1 MRKYLAVLSTSWQDG
16 LTYRFNFVMWRVR
29 WVVSLLLVYFLWW
42 TVYAQTE
49 ETLFGYSFAQMASY
63 VLGTSLIRAIVFSS
77 RTIDVGSEID
87 RGDLS
92 LYLVRPINYGLY
104 WFVRDIGDKALNF
117 FFAFFEI
124 LLLFFLLKPPV
135 FIQNH
140 LIFLFSFFLSLLLA
154 LVLYFFINFF
164 LALLTF
170 WTPGA
175 WSHRFLFFVILE
187 FTSGGLF
194 PLDILPKGLFHL
206 LSFLPFSNLV
216 YVPMKIYLGE
226 LTSTEVLQS
235 FLVQLVWIL
244 FFYALVQVVWK
255 KGLRNY
261 NAEGR

>member
-16 LTYRFNFVMWRVR
+16 LTYRFNFVMWRFR
-29 WVVSLLLVYFLWW
+29 WVLSLLLVYFLWW
-42 TVYAQTE
+42 TIYSQSE
-49 ETLFGYSFAQMASY
+49 EAFFGYSFAQMASY

-92 LYLVRPINYGLY
+92 LYLVRPLNYGLY
-104 WFVRDIGDKALNF
+104 WFVRDIGDKALNL
-117 FFAFFEI
+117 FFAIFEI
-124 LLLFFLLKPPV
+124 LFLFLLLKPPV
-135 FIQNH
+135 FIQQD
-140 LIFLFSFFLSLLLA
+140 LFSLSSFFLSLILA

-194 PLDILPKGLFHL
+194 PLDILPEGLFHI
-206 LSFLPFSNLV
+206 LSFLPFSSLV

-226 LTSTEVLQS
+226 LTSSEVLQS
-235 FLVQLVWIL
+235 FVVQLVWIL
-244 FFYALVQVVWK
+244 IFYVLVRVVWK
-255 KGLRNY
+255 KGIRNY
-261 NAEGR
+261 SAEGR